1 MIKRSNGRRQ
11 TYVSALIPFCV
22 WDRWKTLQK
31 QRKMERTSGRTQ
43 VVFVL
48 PRCSGYRFSSIRV
61 EKCSRIFIMS
71 GNPNDLEKIQPEEFE
86 CRIIFMSMFKI
97 CTHWWELCFE
107 CKKVRIAQF
116 VKRHWFL
123 GPGSEEEK
131 YGSSN
136 HAQEGQWNCT
146 AANMVQ
152 RCKETGHLV
161 FKSISS
167 LSRGILK
174 QKKGKTSIH
183 FNGDSMNTELLFQT
197 FQSVNQR
204 SVHGAVTDWC
214 YQFGSTEEEKGW
226 ASTSVDNKI
235 LTKLKPQEEQLL
247 VSPPTRAT
255 GNRMQERVLSF
266 DELAGKIQLTQS
278 CEKKKLISY
287 ILMQPGNS
295 TKFDQMGTDGEHLHF
310 VPRTFDFSIP
320 SESPSF
326 GSYSWRH
333 NHWTG
338 FGSSSCENS
347 SRIWNWSCDSIFCK
361 ANVHILRCYIKRN
374 RAFCEWNSWSRR
386 RAQVQ
391 WWIAHRTSR
400 ISKKWTIRRKK
411 RKLEQRG
418 NLC

>member
-1 MIKRSNGRRQ
+1 
-11 TYVSALIPFCV
+11 
-22 WDRWKTLQK
+22 
-31 QRKMERTSGRTQ
+31 
-43 VVFVL
+43 
-48 PRCSGYRFSSIRV
+48 
-61 EKCSRIFIMS
+61 
-71 GNPNDLEKIQPEEFE
+71 
-86 CRIIFMSMFKI
+86 
-97 CTHWWELCFE
+97 
-107 CKKVRIAQF
+107 
-116 VKRHWFL
+116 
-123 GPGSEEEK
+123 
-131 YGSSN
+131 
-136 HAQEGQWNCT
+136 
-146 AANMVQ
+146 
-152 RCKETGHLV
+152 
-161 FKSISS
+161 
-167 LSRGILK
+167 
-174 QKKGKTSIH
+174 
-183 FNGDSMNTELLFQT
+183 MNTELLFQT
-197 FQSVNQR
+197 FESVNQR

-247 VSPPTRAT
+247 VSPPIRAI
-255 GNRMQERVLSF
+255 GNRMQERVLGF

-278 CEKKKLISY
+278 CEKNLFPTSWCSWETV
-287 ILMQPGNS
+287 QNS
-295 TKFDQMGTDGEHLHF
+295 TKWGRMVNTYTL

-361 ANVHILRCYIKRN
+361 ANVHILRCKIKRN

>member
-1 MIKRSNGRRQ
+1 
-11 TYVSALIPFCV
+11 
-22 WDRWKTLQK
+22 
-31 QRKMERTSGRTQ
+31 
-43 VVFVL
+43 
-48 PRCSGYRFSSIRV
+48 
-61 EKCSRIFIMS
+61 
-71 GNPNDLEKIQPEEFE
+71 
-86 CRIIFMSMFKI
+86 MSMFNDIVWNTNDENSVSNAEKVKI
-97 CTHWWELCFE
+97 THWYSL
-107 CKKVRIAQF
+107 KDIG
-116 VKRHWFL
+116 HGL

-136 HAQEGQWNCT
+136 HVQEGQWNCT

-197 FQSVNQR
+197 FESVNQR

-247 VSPPTRAT
+247 VSPPIRAI
-255 GNRMQERVLSF
+255 GNRMQERVLGF

-295 TKFDQMGTDGEHLHF
+295 TKFDQMGTDGEHLHLSAENTRF
-310 VPRTFDFSIP
+310 LDTILKPKLWQLFLKAQSLDWFWKFKLWKFIADMELKLRFHLLQSQRTHLTLLYQEKQSVLWMKFMITKKS
-320 SESPSF
+320 SGSVMNCSPNF
-326 GSYSWRH
+326 K
-333 NHWTG
+333 
-338 FGSSSCENS
+338 
-347 SRIWNWSCDSIFCK
+347 D
-361 ANVHILRCYIKRN
+361 
-374 RAFCEWNSWSRR
+374 
-386 RAQVQ
+386 Q
-391 WWIAHRTSR
+391 
-400 ISKKWTIRRKK
+400 
-411 RKLEQRG
+411 
-418 NLC
+418 